1 LDSVGRGIRDIVSRH
16 LEVPPEKVVDNARF
30 IEDLGADS
38 LDTMELVIAF
48 EEAFGCEIPDE
59 VATSVLTV
67 GDARKY
73 LEDKANT

>member
-1 LDSVGRGIRDIVSRH
+1 LRFRRRKSSN
-16 LEVPPEKVVDNARF
+16 NARS
-30 IEDLGADS
+30 DS
-38 LDTMELVIAF
+38 LDTIELVIAF

-67 GDARKY
+67 GDERKY